1 MKYPTAY
8 DRRQWREQRRQVSQ
22 RTGGSWDVHV
32 KPCSKEMTRRRIW
45 TELSRDPYFKDEE

>member
-1 MKYPTAY
+1 MKYSTAC

-32 KPCSKEMTRRRIW
+32 KPRSKEMARRRILA
-45 TELSRDPYFKDEE
+45 ELSRNPYFKDTE